1 MNSANGRHAALVIGA
16 GIAGIQAALDIAD
29 AGFKVYL
36 VEKSP
41 SIGGRMSQLDKTF
54 PTLDCSSC
62 ILTPKMAD
70 VPRNPNIELLTCTQ
84 VKNVEGHAGDFHVT
98 LERAPRYVDEKNCTG
113 CGLCTD
119 ACPVITTNIFNAGL
133 DTHKA
138 IYRVFPQAVPAAFV
152 IEKKT
157 SPCKVT
163 CPAHIPVQGYVA
175 LIAEGKFRE
184 AYQRVLDAGVPFV
197 GTLGRV
203 CYHPCEAECKR
214 ADWDEAISICAL
226 KRFAY
231 DEGALHTLPEPF
243 DPTQGKPA
251 PVHYAER
258 VAVIGAGPAG
268 LTTAYNLTLR
278 GYKVTVFDALP
289 APGGML
295 AAGIPEYRLPRNVL
309 DDEIN
314 SITALGVE
322 LKMNTPI
329 GRDGGPSLEDL
340 QKEYQAVFMAI
351 GAHGSSRLGV
361 PNEDIQ
367 GVFQAVPFLRHLN
380 MGHEAKI
387 GKRVAVIGGGNSAID
402 AARCALR
409 LGSEVQLVYRRSR
422 VEMPAAAWEVASAEE
437 EGVKLTFLSAPVRV
451 IEKDGRVAGIECVR
465 MKLGEPD
472 SSERRR
478 PVPVEGSEYILEVDT
493 VIAAIGQT
501 IESAGLGVE
510 TKWDRVIVD
519 PLTLETSVKGVF
531 AGGDAVIGPAS
542 VVEAIG
548 AGIQAAESIHRY
560 LRGLDMREGRTKD
573 YPKAKD
579 IEVVP
584 TSPVKRAPRE
594 RVQELP
600 AAERVSGFREV
611 ELGLTKEQAI
621 AEAQRCLNCAV
632 CSECNQ
638 CVTACTRGAIIH
650 DDKPRR
656 VDVDVDAIL
665 VATGF
670 DVFDPHRKPELGYG
684 KYPQVIT
691 GLEFERLASA
701 SGPTAGKII
710 VNGQQPKKITFIQC
724 VGSRDRTLNL
734 PNCSRVCCMAVAKQ
748 AHLAHDRLPGAEI
761 TVFYMDVRAF
771 GKGFEEFYDR
781 VRKEGILYRRGN
793 PSEVLRRGDKLIIR
807 AEDTLLGEQIELESD
822 LVVLAA
828 GLTPRA
834 DASDLTRILNLQQGA
849 DGYFQEAHPKL
860 RTVESN
866 IPGMFL
872 AGCCQGPKDI
882 PDTVAHAKAAAS
894 AAMIL
899 LRKNSVPEIQVIEPT
914 PEDFGVPEGA

>member
-1 MNSANGRHAALVIGA
+1 MSELDSRANGRHAALVIGA

-70 VPRNPNIELLTCTQ
+70 VPRNPNITLLTCTQ
-84 VKNVEGHAGDFHVT
+84 VKNVEGQAGDFHVT
-98 LERAPRYVDEKNCTG
+98 LEREPRYVDEKLCTG

-119 ACPVITTNIFNAGL
+119 ACPVSVPNLFNAGL
-133 DTHKA
+133 DSHKA
-138 IYRVFPQAVPAAFV
+138 IYRVFPQAVPPAFV
-152 IEKKT
+152 IEKKP
-157 SPCKVT
+157 SPCKIT

-175 LIAEGKFRE
+175 LIAQGKFRE

-203 CYHPCEAECKR
+203 CYHPCETECKR
-214 ADWDEAISICAL
+214 ADWDEAVSICAL

-231 DEGALHTLPEPF
+231 DAGTLHAPP
-243 DPTQGKPA
+243 KPA

-268 LTTAYNLTLR
+268 LTAAYNLTLR

-295 AAGIPEYRLPRNVL
+295 AAGIPEYRLPRDVL
-309 DDEIN
+309 KDEIET
-314 SITALGVE
+314 ITALGVE

-340 QKEYQAVFMAI
+340 RRDYQAVFMAI
-351 GAHGSSRLGV
+351 GAHGSSRLDV
-361 PNEDIQ
+361 PNEDVQ

-437 EGVKLTFLSAPVRV
+437 EGVKLTFLSAPTKV
-451 IEKDGRVAGIECVR
+451 IEKDRRVIGIECIR
-465 MKLGEPD
+465 MELGEPD
-472 SSERRR
+472 SSGRRR
-478 PVPVEGSEYILEVDT
+478 PVPIPGSEYILDVDT
-493 VIAAIGQT
+493 VIAAIGQNV
-501 IESAGLGVE
+501 ESAGLGVE
-510 TKWDRVIVD
+510 TKRDRVIVD

-531 AGGDAVIGPAS
+531 AGGDAVIGPGS

-560 LRGLDMREGRTKD
+560 LRGMDLREGRTKD
-573 YPKAKD
+573 TPKAKD

-594 RVQELP
+594 RMQELSI
-600 AAERVSGFREV
+600 AERLNGFIEV
-611 ELGLTKEQAI
+611 ELGLTQEQAI
-621 AEAQRCLNCAV
+621 AEAQRCLACAV

-638 CVTACTRGAIIH
+638 CVTACLRGAIIH
-650 DDKPRR
+650 DDKPKRM
-656 VDVDVDAIL
+656 DVDVDAIL

-691 GLEFERLASA
+691 SLEFERLASA
-701 SGPTAGKII
+701 SGPTAGKISL
-710 VNGQQPKKITFIQC
+710 NGHPPKKITFIQC
-724 VGSRDRTLNL
+724 VGSRDRSLNL

-748 AHLAHDRLPGAEI
+748 AHLAHDRLPDAEI

-781 VRKEGILYRRGN
+781 VREEGVIYRRGN
-793 PSEVLRRGDKLIIR
+793 PSEIIRRGDKVVVR
-807 AEDTLLGEQIELESD
+807 AEDTLIGEQVEVESD
-822 LVVLAA
+822 LVVLAV
-828 GLTPRA
+828 GMSPRA
-834 DASDLTRILNLQQGA
+834 DASNVSETLNLVRGA
-849 DGYFQEAHPKL
+849 DGFFAEAHPKL

-866 IPGMFL
+866 VPGIFL
-872 AGCCQGPKDI
+872 AGCSQGPKDI

-899 LRKNSVPEIQVIEPT
+899 LNRN
-914 PEDFGVPEGA
+914 

>member
-1 MNSANGRHAALVIGA
+1 MNAPNHANGNDHAALVIGA
-16 GIAGIQAALDIAD
+16 GIAGIQAALDIAE

-70 VPRNPNIELLTCTQ
+70 VPRNSNITLLTCTQ
-84 VKNVEGHAGDFHVT
+84 VKSVEGQAGDFHVT
-98 LERAPRYVDEKNCTG
+98 LEREPRYVDETICTG
-113 CGLCTD
+113 CGLCAD
-119 ACPVITTNIFNAGL
+119 ACPVSVPNLFNAGL
-133 DTHKA
+133 DSHKA

-152 IEKKT
+152 IEKKP
-157 SPCKVT
+157 SPCKIT

-175 LIAEGKFRE
+175 LIAQGKFRE

-203 CYHPCEAECKR
+203 CYHPCETECKR
-214 ADWDEAISICAL
+214 ADWDEAVSICAL

-231 DEGALHTLPEPF
+231 DEGTNHAKP
-243 DPTQGKPA
+243 QPA

-258 VAVIGAGPAG
+258 VAVVGAGPAG
-268 LTTAYNLTLR
+268 LTAAYNLTLR

-295 AAGIPEYRLPRNVL
+295 AAGIPEYRLPRDVL
-309 DDEIN
+309 KDEIEY
-314 SITALGVE
+314 ITALGVE

-329 GRDGGPSLEDL
+329 GRDGGPALEDL
-340 QKEYQAVFMAI
+340 QKEYQAVFMAV
-351 GAHGSSRLGV
+351 GAHGSSRLDV
-361 PNEDIQ
+361 PGEDLP

-380 MGHEAKI
+380 LGHEANI

-422 VEMPAAAWEVASAEE
+422 KEMPAAAWEVASAEE
-437 EGVKLTFLSAPVRV
+437 EGVKLTFLSAPTKVV
-451 IEKDGRVAGIECVR
+451 EKDGRVVGIECIR
-465 MKLGEPD
+465 MELGEPD
-472 SSERRR
+472 ASGRRR
-478 PVPVEGSEYILEVDT
+478 PVPIPGSEYILDVDT
-493 VIAAIGQT
+493 VIAAIGQNV
-501 IESAGLGVE
+501 ESAGLGVE

-560 LRGLDMREGRTKD
+560 LRGLDLREGREQT
-573 YPKAKD
+573 YLKAKD
-579 IEVVP
+579 IQVIP

-594 RVQELP
+594 HMNELP
-600 AAERVSGFREV
+600 VAERLNGFKEV
-611 ELGLTKEQAI
+611 ELGLTQEQAI
-621 AEAQRCLNCAV
+621 AEAQRCLACAV
-632 CSECNQ
+632 CSECDQ

-650 DDKPRR
+650 DDKTKRME
-656 VDVDVDAIL
+656 VDVGAVI
-665 VATGF
+665 VAAGF

-691 GLEFERLASA
+691 SLEFERLASA
-701 SGPTAGKII
+701 SGPTAGKISL
-710 VNGQQPKKITFIQC
+710 NGHPPKKVTFIQC
-724 VGSRDRTLNL
+724 VGSRDRSLNL

-793 PSEVLRRGDKLIIR
+793 PSEIIKRGDKVVVR
-807 AEDTLLGEQIELESD
+807 AEDTLIGEQVEVESD
-822 LVVLAA
+822 LVVLAV
-828 GLTPRA
+828 GMTPRA
-834 DASDLTRILNLQQGA
+834 DASNLSATLNLVRGA

-866 IPGMFL
+866 VPGIFL
-872 AGCCQGPKDI
+872 AGCSQGPKDI

-894 AAMIL
+894 AAMIML
-899 LRKNSVPEIQVIEPT
+899 NRN
-914 PEDFGVPEGA
+914 